1 MFNAALT
8 NLQLFGIGFG
18 FGLAGPCL
26 LVCAPALITY
36 VVGRQRP
43 WKQALRDIFVF
54 LSGRFLAY
62 LVLGYLAG
70 LSGIILRRFCSLDL
84 FALVKALGGVIII
97 LLGIYVWWG
106 REPFFWWRNCNTN
119 RIFSFSSLFILGFII
134 GVFPCAP
141 LLALLL
147 EITLISKTALQG
159 MFYALFFGLGT
170 FISGFIVIGGLSGIL
185 IWLPMKMLKS
195 KRSNLVFRIICALLL
210 IWLGLE
216 LIFRLYPF
224 SVYKTGVVN

>member
-1 MFNAALT
+1 
-8 NLQLFGIGFG
+8 
-18 FGLAGPCL
+18 
-26 LVCAPALITY
+26 
-36 VVGRQRP
+36 
-43 WKQALRDIFVF
+43 
-54 LSGRFLAY
+54 
-62 LVLGYLAG
+62 
-70 LSGIILRRFCSLDL
+70 
-84 FALVKALGGVIII
+84 VKALGGVIII

-106 REPFFWWRNCNTN
+106 RETFFWWRNCNTN

-147 EITLISKTALQG
+147 EITLISKTALEG
-159 MFYALFFGLGT
+159 MFYALFF
-170 FISGFIVIGGLSGIL
+170 GFIVIGGLSGIL

>member
-1 MFNAALT
+1 MFDT
-8 NLQLFGIGFG
+8 PVTYFQLFGIGFG
-18 FGLAGPCL
+18 FGLSGPCL
-26 LVCAPALITY
+26 LVCAPVLITY
-36 VVGRQRP
+36 VAGKQTA
-43 WKQALRDIFVF
+43 WKQALSDIFVF
-54 LSGRFLAY
+54 LTGRFLAY
-62 LVLGYLAG
+62 LALGYLAG
-70 LSGIILRRFCSLDL
+70 LSGLILRQFCNLGIVP
-84 FALVKALGGVIII
+84 FIKALGGAVIIF
-97 LLGIYVWWG
+97 LGIYVWLG
-106 REPFFWWRNCNTN
+106 REPLSWLHKCKANT
-119 RIFSFSSLFILGFII
+119 IFSFSSLFVLGFIMGI
-134 GVFPCAP
+134 FPCAP

-147 EITLISKTALQG
+147 EITLISKTALEG